1 MTTTEQRVAQ
11 AARFVIYVNILLV
24 VGKVAVGLRT
34 GAVSVLS
41 EAAHSG
47 VDLLLSALVWLTLK
61 IARRPADE
69 SHPYGHGKVET
80 LTSLGEAFV
89 IFGVAA
95 GVAWEAA
102 RALRGGEAVS
112 NVGVGIVTMA
122 ITAIIAGV
130 LSRYLLRVA
139 RADGSPALE
148 AMGAEIG
155 TDMFAALGV
164 FGGLVLVRLTGWR
177 IIDPLVGLG
186 VAGVIAFNGGRV
198 LVRAIWGL
206 TDAQLP
212 RDEVNAIRGVLDA
225 HADSFLEYH
234 ALRTRHVGG
243 THAVDLHLV
252 VPHDMSVG
260 QAHALSTHLEDEI
273 AVALPHTEV
282 TIHLEP
288 EEEAQR
294 RRLLDDANRA
304 NRRPSA
310 MRRGKRSRVAR

>member
-1 MTTTEQRVAQ
+1 MTAQ
-11 AARFVIYVNILLV
+11 ERRIAWAARLAIYVNILLV

-61 IARRPADE
+61 VAHRPADE

-80 LTSLGEAFV
+80 LTSLGEALA

-95 GVAWEAA
+95 GVAWEAV
-102 RALRGGEAVS
+102 RALRGSDAIT
-112 NVGVGIVTMA
+112 NVGAGIGVMA
-122 ITAIIAGV
+122 IAAVVTSL

-139 RADGSPALE
+139 RTDGSPALE
-148 AMGAEIG
+148 AMGTEIG
-155 TDMFAALGV
+155 TDTFAALGV
-164 FGGLVLVRLTGWR
+164 LVGLVLVRVTDQR
-177 IIDPLVGLG
+177 IIDPVVGLG
-186 VAGVIAFNGGRV
+186 VAAVIAFNGGRV
-198 LVRAIWGL
+198 LVRALSGL

-212 RDEVNAIRGVLDA
+212 SEEVKTIRSVLDA
-225 HADSFLEYH
+225 HANGFLEYH

-243 THAVDLHLV
+243 AHAVDLHLV
-252 VPHDMSVG
+252 VPRDMSVA

-273 AVALPHTEV
+273 AAALPQTDV

-288 EEEAQR
+288 EEEAERQQR
-294 RRLLDDANRA
+294 VADD
-304 NRRPSA
+304 RRPPA
-310 MRRGKRSRVAR
+310 RRHEQ

>member
-1 MTTTEQRVAQ
+1 MTAAEQRVAR
-11 AARFVIYVNILLV
+11 AARLVIYVNILLV
-24 VGKVAVGLRT
+24 AGKVAVGLRT

-61 IARRPADE
+61 VARRPADE

-80 LTSLGEAFV
+80 LTSLGEGFV
-89 IFGVAA
+89 ILGVAA
-95 GVAWEAA
+95 GVAWEAS
-102 RALRGGEAVS
+102 RALRGGETVS
-112 NVGVGIVTMA
+112 SLGVGILTMA
-122 ITAIIAGV
+122 ITAVIAGT
-130 LSRYLLRVA
+130 LSRYILRVA
-139 RADGSPALE
+139 HADGSPALE

-155 TDMFAALGV
+155 TDMFAAGGV
-164 FGGLVLVRLTGWR
+164 FFGLVLVRLTGWS

-186 VAGVIAFNGGRV
+186 VAGVIAFNGVRV
-198 LVRAIWGL
+198 LVRAIRGL

-225 HADSFLEYH
+225 HADNFLEYH
-234 ALRTRHVGG
+234 ALRTRHIGG

-273 AVALPHTEV
+273 AAALPHTEV
-282 TIHLEP
+282 TIHMEP

-294 RRLLDDANRA
+294 RRLLDDAS
-304 NRRPSA
+304 RRPSA
-310 MRRGKRSRVAR
+310 MSRGRRSRVAR